1 LEAELAKVQA
11 LRLGVGG
18 DNSASFDNNGQALSL
33 ILVRLVEIGFVVEG
47 ALPPRTEQIR
57 VRVEKNSMNP
67 KARREA
73 MREQQLRDCLSNKKS
88 ARDEV
93 IDKFQGMSA
102 ITAAIASAKE
112 GVPLACRQHLISFI
126 CPTGQCGHR
135 QPPDV
140 HPPAQQIAS
149 ACFRRPKLAIIARHA
164 FTL

>member
-1 LEAELAKVQA
+1 
-11 LRLGVGG
+11 
-18 DNSASFDNNGQALSL
+18 
-33 ILVRLVEIGFVVEG
+33 
-47 ALPPRTEQIR
+47 
-57 VRVEKNSMNP
+57 MNP